1 MTSGNDT
8 FYNTFL
14 KEIVQHTFKEDRRI
28 REPAFRKFLIEKRG
42 RTIESLHLLRESLA
56 ITIQKPQRCLYDE
69 MDWYLAID
77 TYTSTFYVC
86 YRDLMMVDI
95 DYGKGNT
102 YKTGDD
108 VLAMLRTYAEAHPEV
123 LMDVYASG
131 KGVHV
136 FLLHRP
142 HDYHSDA
149 DLQVMLDMGCD
160 FYYTIYTSLRGW
172 SVRVN
177 AKVGETH
184 PIYTSLGHI
193 GTGKSIGQLECLV
206 KLHMNFLVT
215 FQGVDPSKMF

>member
-1 MTSGNDT
+1 MNSGDDT
-8 FYNTFL
+8 FYNIFL

-28 REPAFRKFLIEKRG
+28 RDSSFRKFLVQKKGQTLE
-42 RTIESLHLLRESLA
+42 TLHLLRESLA
-56 ITIQKPQRCLYDE
+56 VTIQKPQRCLYDE
-69 MDWYLAID
+69 LDWYLAID

-102 YKTGDD
+102 YETSEE
-108 VLAMLRTYAEAHPEV
+108 VLAMLRTYAEAHTEV

-136 FLLHRP
+136 FLLHRNY
-142 HDYHSDA
+142 DYHRDS

-177 AKVGETH
+177 AKVGETQ
-184 PIYTSLGHI
+184 PIYRSLGRI
-193 GTGKSIGQLECLV
+193 GTGTPIPQLESLV
-206 KLHMNFLVT
+206 KLHLNFLLT
-215 FQGVDPSKMF
+215 FQGVEPSKMF